1 MPPNNNESI
10 FEEATLMTCS
20 SEISIGGY
28 ELKTWR
34 RNSYILW
41 PRFEK
46 QDRIIRSR
54 KGFLSNGETSIS
66 VEFVYSITA
75 DVLHRRLGRAG
86 FTWTALEQEFLR
98 FYQAACRKK
107 GTLFF
112 DPYPDAEK
120 AQARAEAFRAATLND
135 WLEALAKAVKA
146 NVTRVRR
153 NGGEAPH
160 PKNILVDIITGSD
173 WSPECELMTEH
184 SLLGFPC
191 RSVDLMALALL
202 EVVPGDALCEQEV
215 TMFVEF
221 QGDTTFDDMRLQTPK
236 PTLSQQMFKDYDDI

>member
-1 MPPNNNESI
+1 
-10 FEEATLMTCS
+10 MTCS
-20 SEISIGGY
+20 SEISIAGY

-54 KGFLSNGETSIS
+54 KGLLRNVEETIYVEHAYS
-66 VEFVYSITA
+66 VTA
-75 DVLHRRLGRAG
+75 DVLRRRLGRAG
-86 FTWTALEQEFLR
+86 FTRTTLEQEFQR
-98 FYQAACRKK
+98 FYQAACRQS

-112 DPYPDAEK
+112 NPYPDAEK
-120 AQARAEAFRAATLND
+120 ALARAEAFRAAKLDD
-135 WLEALAKAVKA
+135 WLEALAKAVKS

-153 NGGEAPH
+153 NAREVAQ
-160 PKNILVDIITGSD
+160 PKDILVDIITGSD
-173 WSPECELMTEH
+173 SSNERELMTEH

-191 RSVDLMALALL
+191 PSFDNMAVALL

-215 TMFVEF
+215 TMFVEH
-221 QGDTTFDDMRLQTPK
+221 QGDTTFDDMRLKMPES
-236 PTLSQQMFKDYDDI
+236 TLAQYVFQDDDDI